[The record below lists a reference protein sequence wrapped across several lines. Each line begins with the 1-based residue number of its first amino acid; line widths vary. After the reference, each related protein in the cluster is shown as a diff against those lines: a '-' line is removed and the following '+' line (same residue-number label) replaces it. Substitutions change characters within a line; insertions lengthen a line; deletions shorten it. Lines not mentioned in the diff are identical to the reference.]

1 MKSKIRNWLV
11 VAIMLVMVFSANNLF
26 ANAAVSFVIKN
37 KATVTI
43 ENSTKETNEVEN
55 PVKELLPNSII
66 KKIIDADGK
75 EVDSMEI
82 DNINT
87 ELTFKGTIQITDD
100 EDIDSVI
107 LKDVLNNSFDFVS
120 MKVLDSDGKD
130 ITTKGKEVVKEKEV
144 SFEFNTDYVQSLK
157 GKKIEWLI
165 KIKYNPSVPIE
176 KEEDQEFISLPNVME
191 LIVNGKPVVSPP
203 VEVLVPPIEAT
214 ITQRVLKATGEEDI
228 DDVFTDNQ
236 RDIIFRGTSVVTNAT
251 QLENVSVDEEIYK
264 ALSYKSM
271 KVFSADGKDI
281 TDKGKISTEGQNL
294 EFKFDQDYVSTMY
307 GKTFVWEVTTNYV
320 EGSDLSNLVDGKIP
334 NIMNLRVNDEVTSSD
349 LSMESNIVTVSPI
362 PLENTIVKSII
373 NDSGEH
379 VEELELI
386 DVTKDILFNG
396 DVQIANDTAV
406 KNVVLTDMLHEAFS
420 FKELSV
426 FDQNGKDITNEG
438 VVKVNGEVISNS
450 EEPMPNDNEKE
461 PTNEES
467 ESTVEK
473 TDEKAPGDYA
483 SNEVTFEF
491 TEDYA
496 PQLIGQKLNWQI
508 KANYIEGSDL
518 SALEALR
525 IPNNMKLTVNEATID
540 SNIVHVTPPALESN
554 IMKKIVDGDKLVDSK
569 EIVSVKDPIE
579 FVVYAAIQNDE
590 KLKSVVIQDVLD
602 DRLEFNSLKVED
614 SNGQDVSNWGQVQVE
629 KQVVSFKFNDE
640 RLEDLH
646 GKTFKLTISTK
657 IKESVTPEELKPPI
671 DNIAFLLINDKK
683 MESNKVT
690 VIPNIPEEILPQTGE
705 RNLLTGV
712 IGISV
717 AIAGTAGF
725 ILWMKKRKKAKKE
738 TT

>member
-82 DNINT
+82 DNSNT

-176 KEEDQEFISLPNVME
+176 KEENQEFISLPNVME
-191 LIVNGKPVVSPP
+191 LIVNGKPVVSPT
-203 VEVLVPPIEAT
+203 VEVLVPPIEAE

-228 DDVFTDNQ
+228 DDIFSDNQ
-236 RDIIFRGTSVVTNAT
+236 RDIIFRGTSEVTNAT
-251 QLENVSVDEEIYK
+251 QLENVSVDEELYK

-271 KVFSADGKDI
+271 KIFSADGKDI

-362 PLENTIVKSII
+362 PLENTIVKSIV

-450 EEPMPNDNEKE
+450 EETMPNDNEKE

-473 TDEKAPGDYA
+473 IDEKAPGDYA

-496 PQLIGQKLNWQI
+496 PRLIGKEISWQVT
-508 KANYIEGSDL
+508 ANYIEGSDL
-518 SALEALR
+518 SALEALKV
-525 IPNNMKLTVNEATID
+525 PNVMSFTANEETED
-540 SNIVHVTPPALESN
+540 SNFVYVTPPALESN
-554 IMKKIVDGDKLVDSK
+554 ISKKIVDGDELVDEK

-579 FVVYAAIQNDE
+579 FVVYAAIQND
-590 KLKSVVIQDVLD
+590 LQLTSVAVQDTLD
-602 DRLEFNSLKVED
+602 ERLEYTSLKVED
-614 SNGQDVSNWGQVQVE
+614 SNGEDVSDWGQVTFE
-629 KQVVSFKFNDE
+629 NQVVLFKFNEE
-640 RLEDLH
+640 RVDDLH
-646 GKTFKLTISTK
+646 GKTFKLTIATK
-657 IKESVTPEELKPPI
+657 IKEAVTQEELKAQI
-671 DNIAFLLINDKK
+671 DNTALLFINDKDI
-683 MESNKVT
+683 ESNKVT
-690 VIPNIPEEILPQTGE
+690 LFPNIPEEILPQTGE
-705 RNLLTGV
+705 RNLLTGL

-717 AIAGTAGF
+717 AIGGTVGF
-725 ILWMKKRKKAKKE
+725 VLWMKKRKKAKKE
-738 TT
+738 TA